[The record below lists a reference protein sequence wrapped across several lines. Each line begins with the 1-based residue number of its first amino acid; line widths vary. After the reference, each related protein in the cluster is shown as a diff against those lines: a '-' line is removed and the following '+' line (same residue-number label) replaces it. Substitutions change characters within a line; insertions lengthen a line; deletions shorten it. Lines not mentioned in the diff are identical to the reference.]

1 MRKGRRLDTFPIL
14 TPAARRATS
23 AANSQATP
31 LAALQ
36 APGSAQSQHTSPG
49 FTRLSKITMP
59 GYQAQ
64 ELVRKCHF
72 FFSPK
77 SPPQQSVTAAMGFST
92 QGRRLRCVKAAFWE
106 MGDAHKSRAMR
117 VQVPHSRT
125 KRVNWEQKVI
135 REFLTP
141 GEHPRVVQAGGLKPI
156 KGLLGSREGL
166 AAGGKARS
174 RGAEEQVSVRVLR
187 RSVPL
192 LLVVT
197 WPG

>member
-1 MRKGRRLDTFPIL
+1 
-14 TPAARRATS
+14 
-23 AANSQATP
+23 
-31 LAALQ
+31 
-36 APGSAQSQHTSPG
+36 
-49 FTRLSKITMP
+49 MP

-72 FFSPK
+72 FFPK
-77 SPPQQSVTAAMGFST
+77 SPSQQSVTAAVDRST

-106 MGDAHKSRAMR
+106 MGDAHKSRAIR

-125 KRVNWEQKVI
+125 ERVNWEQRVI

-156 KGLLGSREGL
+156 KRLLGSIEGL

-174 RGAEEQVSVRVLR
+174 RGAEAEVSVRVLGW
-187 RSVPL
+187 SVPL